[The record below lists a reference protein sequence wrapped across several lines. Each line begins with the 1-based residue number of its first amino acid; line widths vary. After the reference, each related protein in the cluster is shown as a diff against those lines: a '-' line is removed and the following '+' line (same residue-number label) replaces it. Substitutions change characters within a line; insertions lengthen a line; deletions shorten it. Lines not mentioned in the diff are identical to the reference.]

1 MSNNTL
7 QFTINLN
14 GTAYTGI
21 AQIDKALNKVQVS
34 ASKTSSMIER
44 VNNAAFKIN
53 NIIGGIQNTIGRVS
67 GAIQKVIDV
76 GGENELQKLNLVTLF
91 RGNAKAADEMQK
103 KIAQYGKTSVYDKK
117 GLIEGISTMMQYQV
131 SGEKAFETLKQIGD
145 IAMGDSVKMQSLSL
159 AFAQA
164 SAAGK
169 LQGNDYKQMIG
180 AGFNPLL
187 AISERTGESIASLES
202 RMSKG
207 ALSAKELS
215 QAFRYATEEGGAFYK
230 GAETAAS
237 STMAKINE
245 LKEKYDE
252 FLISIFERMQPVINS
267 CIELAGGALARLSSI
282 FNKISNAVS
291 SLIGWFEEFM
301 PVIAGVATAIGV
313 LTIATNTARVSLLLQ
328 DTILNVLIIKEKAIT
343 IATNIWTAAQSALN
357 AVMNANPIG
366 LIISGIAI
374 LIGAIVYVCS
384 KIHGWGSLWDG
395 ICGFMK
401 YSFYAFV
408 DGVKFAWTSSINAIM
423 IGLDYIKIGWY
434 KFKEACGLGDSA
446 ENKAMIAQINAD
458 VEARQK
464 AIANA
469 ADKLNS
475 ENLKKAKQSISSIKM
490 SWGNPEEEKT
500 PAQKIGTNSQLQSMA
515 SASTGSSSNTSGM
528 SSLKSSNEAIATGGT
543 RNTSITINL
552 REMIGS
558 VSFNG
563 GIEDN
568 REDFERKLA
577 ESMFRVLAIAQS
589 SVG

>member
-21 AQIDKALNKVQVS
+21 AQIDKALNKVKVS
-34 ASKTSSMIER
+34 ASKTSSMIEK

-53 NIIGGIQNTIGRVS
+53 NIIGGIQNTVGRVS

-267 CIELAGGALARLSSI
+267 CIELAGGALANLSSMLDKTC
-282 FNKISNAVS
+282 NAISGVA
-291 SLIGWFEEFM
+291 GWFEELA
-301 PVIAGVATAIGV
+301 PIITGVTVALGV
-313 LTIATNTARVSLLLQ
+313 LTVASNATRASLLLQ
-328 DTILNVLIIKEKAIT
+328 DAILNVLIIKEKAIT
-343 IATNIWTAAQSALN
+343 IATNIWTAAQSVLN
-357 AVMNANPIG
+357 AVLNANPIG
-366 LIISGIAI
+366 LIISGVAA
-374 LIGAIVYVCS
+374 LIGFIVYLCN
-384 KIHGWGSLWDG
+384 KIQGWGSLWDG

-401 YSFYAFV
+401 HSFYAFI
-408 DGVKFAWTSSINAIM
+408 DGVKYAWTTSINGIM
-423 IGLDYIKIGWY
+423 IGLDKIKIGWY
-434 KFKEACGLGDSA
+434 KFKEACGIGDSA

-464 AIANA
+464 AIAEA
-469 ADKLNS
+469 ASKLNS
-475 ENLKKAKQSISSIKM
+475 DNLKKAKESLAGIEM
-490 SWGNPEEEKT
+490 SWGSKEEV
-500 PAQKIGTNSQLQSMA
+500 GTNSQLQSMA
-515 SASTGSSSNTSGM
+515 SASTGSSSKNSGM
-528 SSLKSSNEAIATGGT
+528 SSLKSSNEAIVTGGT
-543 RNTSITINL
+543 RNTNITINL
-552 REMIGS
+552 GEMIGS